1 MVCAT
6 LQQPHRKK
14 GALNIFCW
22 KVLPG
27 WDDDTSCHVTMT
39 LATIQ
44 SGRRDL
50 KAQQGHEK
58 PSWEFTWR
66 FSVAFNVDLPYKR
79 ARFSTASK
87 PFGLFFFL
95 VKQTVWNEMKYYR
108 RWILKL
114 QVVIGKVK
122 KCISKHKRTTYFVYI
137 DMPLDTAYVKAL

>member
-79 ARFSTASK
+79 AWFSTTSK
-87 PFGLFFFL
+87 PFGLFFS
-95 VKQTVWNEMKYYR
+95 
-108 RWILKL
+108 
-114 QVVIGKVK
+114 G
-122 KCISKHKRTTYFVYI
+122 
-137 DMPLDTAYVKAL
+137 